1 MANRMVYVAALTL
14 AFAGCNKPDPR
25 ICSSL
30 AMQLP
35 AGQPLDT
42 AAARMQV
49 TASCV
54 DHWAARL
61 ATGPDRA
68 SEVAEG
74 ALGAC
79 DETFTY
85 LRDQQIK
92 EGDKALSLDEMRA
105 FWRRRAITVAL
116 QVRAGNCHP
125 DA

>member
-1 MANRMVYVAALTL
+1 MKVLWAAAITL
-14 AFAGCNKPDPR
+14 GTSGCNDPNPR

-35 AGQPLDT
+35 TGQQIST
-42 AAARMQV
+42 ASDRMQV
-49 TASCV
+49 TGSCV
-54 DHWAARL
+54 ERWAARL
-61 ATGPDRA
+61 ATGPDTV

-85 LRDQQIK
+85 LRNQQIK
-92 EGDKALSLDEMRA
+92 EGGEALSLEDMRA
-105 FWRRRAITVAL
+105 FWRRRAMLFAL

>member
-1 MANRMVYVAALTL
+1 
-14 AFAGCNKPDPR
+14 
-25 ICSSL
+25 
-30 AMQLP
+30 MQLP
-35 AGQPLDT
+35 VGQSPRT
-42 AAARMQV
+42 ASDRMQV

-54 DHWAARL
+54 ERWAARL
-61 ATGPDRA
+61 AAGPDRA

-92 EGDKALSLDEMRA
+92 EGEEALSLDEMRA
-105 FWRRRAITVAL
+105 FWRRRAMTFIL